1 MQNKNITFRRFLN
14 NAYTCDEAE
23 GFFSAIKDSA
33 NRRTVDNM
41 AAEVWEETAGQPSC
55 TLIEKENYKQEAR
68 LLLKRIEKRKPI
80 VLKRALWI
88 ASSAAAMLA
97 IIFSLS
103 HLLKDT
109 SEINQGYTE
118 IYTGFAEKK
127 QFLLP
132 DGSMV
137 VLNACSQLRYPT
149 KFTHRKQRD
158 VVLQGEAYFDVAKDA
173 VKPFIVSTRHFEVQ
187 VLGTAFNVKSY
198 NTDVFTSVDVE
209 RGRVQVEMPD
219 AMMKLNAREQ
229 MTVNTLS
236 GEFNKQKDNRETAVW
251 RKGWL
256 RFNSTPVRDVARELE
271 RVYNCRIVFREG
283 QEFNNLISGEH
294 DNQSLESV
302 LQSLEFASGVTYKKE
317 DNQIL
322 LYKK

>member
-1 MQNKNITFRRFLN
+1 M
-14 NAYTCDEAE
+14 
-23 GFFSAIKDSA
+23 
-33 NRRTVDNM
+33 
-41 AAEVWEETAGQPSC
+41 
-55 TLIEKENYKQEAR
+55 
-68 LLLKRIEKRKPI
+68 
-80 VLKRALWI
+80 
-88 ASSAAAMLA
+88 
-97 IIFSLS
+97 
-103 HLLKDT
+103 
-109 SEINQGYTE
+109 
-118 IYTGFAEKK
+118 
-127 QFLLP
+127 
-132 DGSMV
+132 
-137 VLNACSQLRYPT
+137 
-149 KFTHRKQRD
+149 
-158 VVLQGEAYFDVAKDA
+158 
-173 VKPFIVSTRHFEVQ
+173 
-187 VLGTAFNVKSY
+187 KSY
-198 NTDVFTSVDVE
+198 NTDAFTSVDVE

-317 DNQIL
+317 DNQIV